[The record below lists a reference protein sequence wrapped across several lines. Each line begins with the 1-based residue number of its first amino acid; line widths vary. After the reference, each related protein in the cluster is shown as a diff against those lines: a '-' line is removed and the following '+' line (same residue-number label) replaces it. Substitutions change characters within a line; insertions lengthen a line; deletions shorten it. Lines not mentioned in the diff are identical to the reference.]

1 MEDVRAAGGEEEE
14 EERVLVFDQAV
25 EYSNIAVSPIPA
37 DVGSLGSS
45 QGRRFITAMLANAG
59 ITVGKV
65 SGQIDEDDHDIEFV
79 QIVTADQLS
88 AALEE
93 EVFERVHLVPQNY
106 MLGFQAK
113 FSGQV
118 GWKVRV
124 AGERK
129 PHHSP
134 GHGRAARTT
143 ANDTYH
149 EFCNHEVHEIF
160 VPHGGAMR
168 STVAVS
174 NAVVVTVL
182 FELNEDGTSKWKPLS
197 SVDGHIPVPAVYQ
210 RRIDI
215 VYHNRYTARMSVRS
229 IVP

>member
-1 MEDVRAAGGEEEE
+1 
-14 EERVLVFDQAV
+14 
-25 EYSNIAVSPIPA
+25 
-37 DVGSLGSS
+37 
-45 QGRRFITAMLANAG
+45 
-59 ITVGKV
+59 
-65 SGQIDEDDHDIEFV
+65 
-79 QIVTADQLS
+79 
-88 AALEE
+88 
-93 EVFERVHLVPQNY
+93 

-134 GHGRAARTT
+134 GHGRAARAT
-143 ANDTYH
+143 ANDTFH

-160 VPHGGAMR
+160 VPHQSTMR

-182 FELNEDGTSKWKPLS
+182 FELNEDGTSKWKCQE
-197 SVDGHIPVPAVYQ
+197 GQIPVPAVYQ

-215 VYHNRYTARMSVRS
+215 VYHNKYTARMSVRS

>member
-1 MEDVRAAGGEEEE
+1 MEGVRAAGGEEEE
-14 EERVLVFDQAV
+14 QDRVLVFDQAV
-25 EYSNIAVSPIPA
+25 TNSNIGVSPIPA
-37 DVGSLGSS
+37 EVGFLGSS
-45 QGRRFITAMLANAG
+45 EGRRFITSMLANAG
-59 ITVGKV
+59 VTAGKM
-65 SGQIDEDDHDIEFV
+65 SGEIDEDEHNIEFV

-93 EVFERVHLVPQNY
+93 TDIERVHLVPMAQ

-113 FSGQV
+113 FSGEV

-124 AGERK
+124 AAERK
-129 PHHSP
+129 PHHIP

-149 EFCNHEVHEIF
+149 EFCNHETHEIF
-160 VPHGGAMR
+160 VPHDGAMR
-168 STVAVS
+168 STIVVS
-174 NAVVVTVL
+174 NAVVVNVL
-182 FELNEDGTSKWKPLS
+182 FELNEDGTSKWKCQE
-197 SVDGHIPVPAVYQ
+197 GQIPVPAVYQ

-215 VYHNRYTARMSVRS
+215 VYHNKYISRMSVRS